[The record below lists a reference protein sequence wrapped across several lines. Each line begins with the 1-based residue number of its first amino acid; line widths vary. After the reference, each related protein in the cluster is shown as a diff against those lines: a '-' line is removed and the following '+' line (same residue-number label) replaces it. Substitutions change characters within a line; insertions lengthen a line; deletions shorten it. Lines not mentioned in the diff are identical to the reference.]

1 MLFSLLNRP
10 CLNRVWCAAAL
21 SGALAIT
28 SHAAIAQDAKPIA
41 GGKYITMIISYG
53 TGGGY
58 DIYGRLVARHLGDH
72 LPGTPKV
79 IVKNM
84 PGAGGLSGANFLY
97 NVAAKDGSD
106 IGVINQNAALGQLL
120 DSQSVKYDARAFTW
134 IGRATS
140 NVEIFYAW
148 HTAKINSIADARN
161 QQIIAGGTGPTSSSE
176 VMPRIMNQLLGTK
189 FKVVAGYV
197 DGGAVTL
204 ALERG
209 EVEAYV
215 TPWAV
220 LKSSKAAWIKEKK
233 IKILAQLSLE
243 RHPDLPDVPTLLDLA
258 KNEDDRRVFALFA
271 SGSAIGRSIMAPPKL
286 PSDVT
291 ATLRGAFAETMK
303 DPRLIEEAKKSN
315 LELDSATGEH
325 LQEIIDRIFDVS
337 PEVVA
342 KAAALSK

>member
-1 MLFSLLNRP
+1 MQWNTLTRAISAALALSLL
-10 CLNRVWCAAAL
+10 
-21 SGALAIT
+21 GFGG
-28 SHAAIAQDAKPIA
+28 AAIAQDAKPIA
-41 GGKYITMIISYG
+41 GGKNLTMIISYG

-58 DIYGRLVARHLGDH
+58 DIYGRLVARHLGNH

-84 PGAGGLSGANFLY
+84 PGAGGLSGANYLY
-97 NVAAKDGSD
+97 NVAAKDGSE
-106 IGVINQNAALGQLL
+106 IGVINQNAALGQLI
-120 DSQSVKYDARAFTW
+120 DSQSVKYDARKFIW

-148 HTAKINSIADARN
+148 HTAKISSIADAKE

-189 FKVVAGYV
+189 FKLVAGYV
-197 DGGAVTL
+197 DGGAVSL

-220 LKSSKAAWIKEKK
+220 LKSTKANWVQEKK

-243 RHPDLPDVPTLLDLA
+243 WHPDLKDVPTLLDLA
-258 KNEDDRRVFALFA
+258 ANEDDRRIFALFA
-271 SGSAIGRSIMAPPKL
+271 SGSSIGRSIVAPPDL
-286 PSDVT
+286 TPEIT
-291 ATLRGAFAETMK
+291 ATLRTAFSRAIADK
-303 DPRLIEEAKKSN
+303 RLIEEAEKAN
-315 LELDSATGEH
+315 LELDTMAGEP
-325 LQEIIDRIFDVS
+325 LQKTVEGLFDVS

-342 KAAALSK
+342 KASALSK